1 MMNVNTLLKSASKI
15 TSLPIVK
22 SLSKAANST
31 PDTDDI
37 EGYLKAQRLA
47 HQCASEIAS
56 MLRPGWSEA
65 HTAELMNTWLNDHG
79 VDSFFHKAFVWFGDR
94 TRFDGVRNYF
104 EYLPSKRV
112 LRDDEVFIL
121 DIAPIVG
128 SYICDIGYSG
138 CIGINADFE
147 KAHAY
152 LINLRERIPEMFS
165 KKSSGAAIWA
175 AIDQDMMEHGYE
187 NIHAKYPFSVLGHRI
202 HKSSLERV
210 KANFINFGWQSY
222 WEFISR
228 GVFGQLLN
236 QNFEGDLTGLWA
248 IEPHIGTI
256 NFGAKFEEILL
267 VKDGKAEWLDPS
279 EFGLLKKLSFEPNF
293 DQEPVI

>member
-1 MMNVNTLLKSASKI
+1 MISVNSLLKSASKI

-22 SLSKAANST
+22 TLSKGANLA
-31 PDTDDI
+31 PEIGDI

-47 HQCASEIAS
+47 HKCASEIAS

-65 HTAELMNTWLNDHG
+65 HTAEMMNTWLHDHK
-79 VDSFFHKAFVWFGDR
+79 VDSFFHKAFVWFGER

-112 LRDDEVFIL
+112 LREDEVFIL
-121 DIAPIVG
+121 DIAPIIDG
-128 SYICDIGYSG
+128 YICDIGYTDCMG
-138 CIGINADFE
+138 TNPAFE
-147 KAHAY
+147 EARAY
-152 LINLRERIPEMFS
+152 LKDLRDRIPAMFDQ
-165 KKSSGAAIWA
+165 KSSGGAIWTV
-175 AIDQDMMEHGYE
+175 IDQDMAQHGYE

-248 IEPHIGTI
+248 IEPHLGTRS
-256 NFGAKFEEILL
+256 FGAKFEEILH
-267 VKDGKAEWLDPS
+267 VEDGKARWLDPT
-279 EFGLLKKLSFEPNF
+279 EPGLLTRS
-293 DQEPVI
+293 

>member
-1 MMNVNTLLKSASKI
+1 MNVNSLLKSASKI

-22 SLSKAANST
+22 NFSKAANLNPSVE
-31 PDTDDI
+31 DI
-37 EGYLKAQRLA
+37 EGFLKAQRLA
-47 HQCASEIAS
+47 HKCASEIAG

-65 HTAELMNTWLNDHG
+65 HTADMMNTWLHDHK

-94 TRFDGVRNYF
+94 TRFEGVKNYF
-104 EYLPSKRV
+104 EYLPTKRV

-121 DIAPIVG
+121 DIAPIIDG
-128 SYICDIGYSG
+128 YICDIGYTHCMGS
-138 CIGINADFE
+138 NPEFE
-147 KAHAY
+147 KARAY
-152 LINLRERIPEMFS
+152 LKDLRDRIPLMFS
-165 KKSSGAAIWA
+165 QNASGGSIWNK
-175 AIDQDMMEHGYE
+175 IDQDMVIHGYD

-202 HKSSLERV
+202 HKSSLEGL

-248 IEPHIGTI
+248 IEPHIGTES
-256 NFGAKFEEILL
+256 FGAKFEEILL
-267 VKDGKAEWLDPS
+267 VKDGHAKWL
-279 EFGLLKKLSFEPNF
+279 ETTELGLLTRCSVSHPS
-293 DQEPVI
+293 